1 MNVDDSPT
9 ERAAGRLEDWAAR
22 VRSNPAQ
29 VVVSVLIAALLAAGT
44 WLAAQ
49 ASGDWLQ
56 STRLETRSMALTV
69 EELRHLYQDQA
80 PVALDLAL
88 LEVRADAFQDASDTV
103 TSQGLATPG
112 SRLAAA
118 EAATLRKAAG
128 ELRVGLQQAGS
139 SLLSADYE
147 RADHG
152 YAVSTRLAD
161 ALTTAG
167 ADPQG
172 VEDAVA
178 DGDER
183 AAWALRL
190 AALSVVA
197 AAAFVVLRT
206 AGNRHRPQADPAA
219 GSTAGSASGGSSPG
233 DGEDVGLVP
242 QPWQERT
249 RAQRVAAGVALVAWL
264 LLPVLTAAQLVLSSG
279 SARDDAESSR
289 RATTITGSL
298 LASQLFSSF
307 ALRSQHQ
314 QVQLGMLSLARQ
326 FVAVGDDVPGQSEL
340 ASADAA
346 AASTWAQVA
355 TAMTAPPSESD
366 GVPPAVVA
374 MVTSEPAD
382 YDALLAAQHE
392 AVDSSQRRGDAAN
405 LMTLALLL
413 AAFTTTATVL
423 ARRPG
428 RGGATA
434 TTTAALMAGT
444 ALTIG
449 VVAVVRTLV

>member
-1 MNVDDSPT
+1 MSGDDALT
-9 ERAAGRLEDWAAR
+9 ERAAARLHDWAAR

-128 ELRVGLQQAGS
+128 ELRAGLQQAGS

-197 AAAFVVLRT
+197 AAAFVVVRT
-206 AGNRHRPQADPAA
+206 AGNRHRPRADPAA
-219 GSTAGSASGGSSPG
+219 GSAAGSTPDGSPPG

-449 VVAVVRTLV
+449 VVAVVRTHV

>member
-1 MNVDDSPT
+1 MTPHGSPA
-9 ERAAGRLEDWAAR
+9 ERAAGHLHGWAAR
-22 VRSNPAQ
+22 IRSNPAQ
-29 VVVSVLIAALLAAGT
+29 VVVSVLVAALLAAGT

-49 ASGDWLQ
+49 ASGSWLQ

-69 EELRHLYQDQA
+69 EEMRHLYQDQA

-88 LEVRADAFQDASDTV
+88 LEVRADALQDASDAV
-103 TSQGLATPG
+103 TSQGVATPG

-128 ELRVGLQQAGS
+128 ELRAGLQQAGS
-139 SLLSADYE
+139 SLLSPDYE

-152 YAVSTRLAD
+152 YAVSARLAD

-167 ADPQG
+167 ADPHG
-172 VEDAVA
+172 VEQAVA
-178 DGDER
+178 DADER
-183 AAWALRL
+183 AEWALRL

-197 AAAFVVLRT
+197 AVAFVVVRT
-206 AGNRHRPQADPAA
+206 AGNRHRQQPAP
-219 GSTAGSASGGSSPG
+219 GPGSAVEHSSVG
-233 DGEDVGLVP
+233 DDVGIVP

-249 RAQRVAAGVALVAWL
+249 RTQRVVAAVALVAWL

-279 SARDDAESSR
+279 SARDDAEASR

-298 LASQLFSSF
+298 LASQLFNSF
-307 ALRSQHQ
+307 ALRSQQ
-314 QVQLGMLSLARQ
+314 EEVRLGMLSLARQ

-340 ASADAA
+340 ANADAT

-355 TAMTAPPSESD
+355 ATMTAPPTESD
-366 GVPPAVVA
+366 NVPPAVVA
-374 MVTSEPAD
+374 MVGSEPAD

-405 LMTLALLL
+405 LMTLGLLL
-413 AAFTTTATVL
+413 AAFTTTATAL

-428 RGGATA
+428 RGGVAA
-434 TTTAALMAGT
+434 TTTAALMAAT
-444 ALTIG
+444 SLAIG
-449 VVAVVRTLV
+449 VIAVVRTVA

>member
-1 MNVDDSPT
+1 MSGDDALT
-9 ERAAGRLEDWAAR
+9 ERAAARLHDWAAR

-128 ELRVGLQQAGS
+128 ELRAGLQQAGS

-219 GSTAGSASGGSSPG
+219 GSTARSASGGSSPG

-405 LMTLALLL
+405 LMNLALLL

>member
-1 MNVDDSPT
+1 MNVPDSPA
-9 ERAAGRLEDWAAR
+9 ERAVGRLDGWAAR
-22 VRSNPAQ
+22 IRSNPAQ
-29 VVVSVLIAALLAAGT
+29 VAVSVLVAALLAGGT

-49 ASGDWLQ
+49 AGGDWLQ

-69 EELRHLYQDQA
+69 EEVRHLYQDQA

-88 LEVRADAFQDASDTV
+88 LEVRADAFQDASDAV
-103 TSQGLATPG
+103 TSRGLATPG

-118 EAATLRKAAG
+118 EAATLRKTAG
-128 ELRVGLQQAGS
+128 ELRAGLQQAGS

-147 RADHG
+147 RGDHG
-152 YAVSTRLAD
+152 YAVSSRLAD
-161 ALTTAG
+161 ALTLTG

-172 VEDAVA
+172 VKDAVA
-178 DGDER
+178 DGDAQ

-190 AALSVVA
+190 AAMSVVA
-197 AAAFVVLRT
+197 AAAFVVVRT
-206 AGNRHRPQADPAA
+206 AGHRHRAQAATGPHAQ
-219 GSTAGSASGGSSPG
+219 GTPEG
-233 DGEDVGLVP
+233 DDDVGLVP

-249 RAQRVAAGVALVAWL
+249 RAQRLAAAVALVAWL

-298 LASQLFSSF
+298 LASQLYSSF
-307 ALRSQHQ
+307 ALRSQQ
-314 QVQLGMLSLARQ
+314 EQVQLGMLSLARQ
-326 FVAVGDDVPGQSEL
+326 FVAVGDDVPGQPEL
-340 ASADAA
+340 AKADAA

-355 TAMTAPPSESD
+355 GAMTAPPTESD
-366 GVPPAVVA
+366 GVPADVVA

-382 YDALLAAQHE
+382 YDRLLAAQHE

-405 LMTLALLL
+405 LMTLGLLL
-413 AAFTTTATVL
+413 AAFTATAAAL

-428 RGGATA
+428 RGGTTA
-434 TTTAALMAGT
+434 TTTAALMAAT
-444 ALTIG
+444 ALAIG
-449 VVAVVRTLV
+449 VVAVVRSLA

>member
-1 MNVDDSPT
+1 MSGDDPPT
-9 ERAAGRLEDWAAR
+9 ERAAARLHDWAAR

-88 LEVRADAFQDASDTV
+88 LEVRADDFQDASDTV

-128 ELRVGLQQAGS
+128 ELRAGLQQAGS

-355 TAMTAPPSESD
+355 TAMTAPPTESD

-382 YDALLAAQHE
+382 YDTLLAAQHE

-428 RGGATA
+428 RGGAAA

-444 ALTIG
+444 ALSIG